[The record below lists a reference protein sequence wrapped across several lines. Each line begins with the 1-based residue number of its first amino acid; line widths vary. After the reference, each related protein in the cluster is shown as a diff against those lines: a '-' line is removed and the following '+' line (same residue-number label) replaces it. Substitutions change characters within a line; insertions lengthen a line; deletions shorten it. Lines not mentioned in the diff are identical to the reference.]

1 MARLIGAEADEVA
14 FVENATRAWDLAFYS
29 LDFKPGDR
37 ILTCVSE
44 YSSNYISYLQVA
56 KKTGAEIVVVPD
68 DNYGQIDLG
77 ALERAIDKRTKLV
90 SISHVPTQGGL
101 VQPAEAVGKIANDAG
116 VLYLLDACQS
126 VGQMPVDVRKIGC
139 DFLSMTGRKYLRGP
153 RGTGFLYAKR
163 ATTRHIEPLL
173 LDNHAAKW
181 TDDNAYTVRDDARR
195 FENWERYFAGVIGL
209 KVAADQANELG
220 MEPIWARLRELADG
234 LRTRLSTVKGVTL
247 TDLGKVKGAI
257 VTFAV
262 AGTDHNELKAKLR
275 EQAINVIGLHAVL
288 LAPRSQGPRPAER
301 HARLGACL
309 QHRGRT
315 GSLRGCAGGDH
326 LKGEG
331 RPWPS
336 ISTRRG
342 IASTYTGR
350 QADAGWVEA
359 IRRIVD
365 PAGKRVADI
374 GCGGGIYSRAWHALG
389 AEVVGVDFSEQM
401 VAAAREQAAGLSPD
415 LLPAGRCR
423 GNRPAGG
430 QQERRLRTGADP
442 SSQGLQGVLHRS
454 PPRARPGRQPDR
466 AGPHAGRCPTAR
478 LARACSRLFLRMFP
492 AAAGRRDWPAARPMR
507 PSAMPCRPRVFATS
521 TASRFGKCARPMTTG
536 KG

>member
-1 MARLIGAEADEVA
+1 MSLDLARLRAETPGCAHVLHLNAAGSALPSQRTLDATLNHLRLEAEIGGYEAADQARAELDGFYPSVARLINAGPDEIA

-37 ILTCVSE
+37 ILTAVSE

-56 KKTGAEIVVVPD
+56 KKTGAEVVVVPD
-68 DNYGQIDLG
+68 DNHGQIDVA
-77 ALERAIDKRTKLV
+77 ALARLVDTRTRLI

-101 VQPAEAVGKIANDAG
+101 VQPAEAVGKISNDAG

-126 VGQMPVDVRKIGC
+126 VGQLPVDVQKVGC

-262 AGTDHNELKAKLR
+262 TATDHNELKAKLR
-275 EQAINVIGLHAVL
+275 EQAINVTV
-288 LAPRSQGPRPAER
+288 STQFSS
-301 HARLGACL
+301 RL
-309 QHRGRT
+309 
-315 GSLRGCAGGDH
+315 D
-326 LKGEG
+326 LKG
-331 RPWPS
+331 
-336 ISTRRG
+336 RG
-342 IASTYTGR
+342 LLNVMRASVHVYNTEAELDR
-350 QADAGWVEA
+350 FVEA
-359 IRRIVD
+359 
-365 PAGKRVADI
+365 
-374 GCGGGIYSRAWHALG
+374 L
-389 AEVVGVDFSEQM
+389 
-401 VAAAREQAAGLSPD
+401 
-415 LLPAGRCR
+415 
-423 GNRPAGG
+423 
-430 QQERRLRTGADP
+430 
-442 SSQGLQGVLHRS
+442 
-454 PPRARPGRQPDR
+454 
-466 AGPHAGRCPTAR
+466 TATIH
-478 LARACSRLFLRMFP
+478 
-492 AAAGRRDWPAARPMR
+492 G
-507 PSAMPCRPRVFATS
+507 
-521 TASRFGKCARPMTTG
+521 
-536 KG
+536 